1 MINNDI
7 SKLKDMDFRRSFLI
21 EWFATKMRTIT
32 NKFRYVWLSFI
43 TLYRNNFV
51 IFWKIDRHVSITWI
65 SISSFIC
72 SILNFLAFCCYVKRI
87 EWHVYQFHFLFL
99 LLFHSIFICSFYNVF
114 TMIYTIELYRILKR
128 NMILYRF
135 SYKNKIF
142 LDFLSFKFMKT

>member
-1 MINNDI
+1 MT
-7 SKLKDMDFRRSFLI
+7 R
-21 EWFATKMRTIT
+21 
-32 NKFRYVWLSFI
+32 
-43 TLYRNNFV
+43 
-51 IFWKIDRHVSITWI
+51 VSI
-65 SISSFIC
+65 SF
-72 SILNFLAFCCYVKRI
+72 F
-87 EWHVYQFHFLFL
+87 FL